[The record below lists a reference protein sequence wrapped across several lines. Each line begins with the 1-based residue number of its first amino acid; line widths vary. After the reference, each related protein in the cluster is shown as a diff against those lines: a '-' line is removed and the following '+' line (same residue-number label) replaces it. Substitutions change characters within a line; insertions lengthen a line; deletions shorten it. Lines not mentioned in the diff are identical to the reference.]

1 MYAVI
6 KTGGKQYRVQPG
18 DKVRIE
24 KLAGEVGAKVKFDTV
39 LMIAGEGEPNIGR
52 PTVDKASCEAEIVR
66 QAKGEKVLHFHKNYF
81 GYTRRRGH
89 RQLFTEVKITKIRA

>member
-24 KLAGEVGAKVKFDTV
+24 KLAGDVGAKVNFDAI
-39 LMIAGEGEPNIGR
+39 LMIAGEGEAKIGR
-52 PTVDKASCEAEIVR
+52 PTVSGASCEAEIVR
-66 QAKGEKVLHFHKNYF
+66 QGKGEKVLHFHKNYF
-81 GYTRRRGH
+81 GFTRRRGH
-89 RQLFTEVKITKIRA
+89 RQLFTEVKITGIRA